1 LRSRGSRFCRWL
13 RCACCRRCA
22 SSRGGGR
29 CGTRRAGCAIGSRR
43 QGNRS
48 RRWRRRRR
56 TGGRQTIQ
64 HAATDTGMPR
74 RTEIRQGERG
84 REKNH
89 RSNAGRFRQEIGGP
103 GRAEQ
108 AAGRAR
114 PEGRTHVRALAV
126 LHQNETDNGQRRQD
140 LHQNH
145 DIDKQSIH

>member
-1 LRSRGSRFCRWL
+1 LRSRGSRFCRL
-13 RCACCRRCA
+13 RRCA

-29 CGTRRAGCAIGSRR
+29 CGTRCACRAVGGGRH
-43 QGNRS
+43 GNRS

-74 RTEIRQGERG
+74 RAEIRQGERG
-84 REKNH
+84 GEKNH
-89 RSNAGRFRQEIGGP
+89 RSNASRFRQEIGGA
-103 GRAEQ
+103 GCSEQ

-114 PEGRTHVRALAV
+114 PEGRAHVGALAV